1 MFLAVL
7 QKLPKGDMKMND
19 YASILQMQELV
30 FDTIE
35 FTRKGFKKDN
45 NVEFK
50 LQIQIGIDEENNYK
64 VTFILRA
71 DKKDEYEFL
80 ISLSGFFMIENNK
93 NLEDTLKQD
102 LISKN
107 AVAIMMPYLRSE
119 ATLLTAQPGTDSVV
133 LPIFNINNMIDK
145 EKKI

>member
-7 QKLPKGDMKMND
+7 HKLPKGDMKIND
-19 YASILQMQELV
+19 YTSILQMQEIV

-35 FTRKGFKKDN
+35 FTRKGFKNDN

-64 VTFILRA
+64 VTLILRA

-80 ISLSGFFMIENNK
+80 ISLSGFFMIENNE

-119 ATLLTAQPGTDSVV
+119 AALLTAQPGTDSVV

>member
-1 MFLAVL
+1 M
-7 QKLPKGDMKMND
+7 
-19 YASILQMQELV
+19 SILCACVAKIMRM
-30 FDTIE
+30 D
-35 FTRKGFKKDN
+35 
-45 NVEFK
+45 
-50 LQIQIGIDEENNYK
+50 
-64 VTFILRA
+64 
-71 DKKDEYEFL
+71 EFL
-80 ISLSGFFMIENNK
+80 IRLSGFFMIENNK

-119 ATLLTAQPGTDSVV
+119 ATLLTAQPGTDSIV

>member
-64 VTFILRA
+64 VTLILRA

>member
-1 MFLAVL
+1 
-7 QKLPKGDMKMND
+7 
-19 YASILQMQELV
+19 
-30 FDTIE
+30 
-35 FTRKGFKKDN
+35 
-45 NVEFK
+45 
-50 LQIQIGIDEENNYK
+50 
-64 VTFILRA
+64 
-71 DKKDEYEFL
+71 
-80 ISLSGFFMIENNK
+80 MIENNK

-119 ATLLTAQPGTDSVV
+119 ATLLTAQPGTDSIV

>member
-1 MFLAVL
+1 MRM
-7 QKLPKGDMKMND
+7 D
-19 YASILQMQELV
+19 
-30 FDTIE
+30 
-35 FTRKGFKKDN
+35 
-45 NVEFK
+45 
-50 LQIQIGIDEENNYK
+50 
-64 VTFILRA
+64 
-71 DKKDEYEFL
+71 EFL
-80 ISLSGFFMIENNK
+80 IRLSGFFMIENNK

-119 ATLLTAQPGTDSVV
+119 ATLLTAQPGTDSIV